1 MALRRQASQ
10 LNPSTDGNMS
20 PRADKK
26 RVSHDGTVTRS
37 ASMLSAVKPPA
48 EKAVVLESIVPN
60 FVSNHIKSFC
70 SIIGEKYASLG
81 THTPAVSSK
90 LSSQTDAANLPQLP
104 LHLSGLESNAYEN
117 FAAVVMADVSGYSKL
132 SAELAERGP
141 KGAELLSQAMKGYL
155 DQIIDIILMHGGDI
169 VKFAGIF
176 FIDSFFQR

>member
-1 MALRRQASQ
+1 MALRRQVSQ
-10 LNPSTDGNMS
+10 LNPSIDGNMS
-20 PRADKK
+20 PQSDRK
-26 RVSHDGTVTRS
+26 RLSHDGTVSRS
-37 ASMLSAVKPPA
+37 ASMLSAPKPVA
-48 EKAVVLESIVPN
+48 EKPVVLESIVPN

-70 SIIGEKYASLG
+70 SIIGEKYASLN
-81 THTPAVSSK
+81 THTPTVPSK
-90 LSSQTDAANLPQLP
+90 LLPQGAETSNLPQLP

-169 VKFAGIF
+169 VKFAGNL
-176 FIDSFFQR
+176 